1 MSEEQTIRTIEK
13 AGSGYHVSFGN
24 GMGVFC
30 PTLSMA
36 EAFMKRDCPEFRQE
50 EAQGFFTSWGIT
62 ASPDGSKV
70 NTTTEDKPEDKA
82 DQ

>member
-1 MSEEQTIRTIEK
+1 MSEEHTIRTIEK

-36 EAFMKRDCPEFRQE
+36 EAFMKNECPEFRQE
-50 EAQGFFTSWGIT
+50 EAQGVFTSWGIT
-62 ASPDGSKV
+62 ASPDGSE
-70 NTTTEDKPEDKA
+70 NNPDDEADKKENIK
-82 DQ
+82 